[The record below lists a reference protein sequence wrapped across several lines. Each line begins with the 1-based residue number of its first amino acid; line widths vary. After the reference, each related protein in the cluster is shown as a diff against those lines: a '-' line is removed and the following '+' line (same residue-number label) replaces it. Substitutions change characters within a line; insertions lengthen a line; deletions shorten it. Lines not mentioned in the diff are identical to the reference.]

1 MENDWEKYYKNSIG
15 ICGSMPDFRLI
26 QYLDL
31 VSKGNVLDLG
41 IGEGRNSIP
50 FAVKSFNIDGVDTSD
65 TALSQCK
72 EVFDKQGLNVNLV
85 NCNLKDY
92 NIKQDNYNLIIIANV
107 LNFFNK
113 LNINMIIHGIREGL
127 KEDGILY
134 LSVFSTLEPK
144 YSELNISQ
152 KQVEENTFYLEERNS
167 YVHYFTQ
174 NEITEYFSDF
184 ELICLYEGIEYD
196 ISHGNP
202 HYHGGIEFM
211 ARKKRIIT

>member
-50 FAVKSFNIDGVDTSD
+50 FAVKSFNIDGIDTSD